1 MSVQEMVSR
10 RRVVSPP
17 MPDVGPRSNGHPAS
31 LRFSE
36 PSGPG
41 CSNLMRGVAREGSPN
56 ADLHGVRVVLVARI
70 TDKHRGHV
78 LDERLVYALEDMAE
92 LGEVVD
98 DASYLPVLALG
109 DHPLRLTP
117 CRRRSA
123 ARSPSSAPSGCGQSR
138 PPDARCASHAGSAA
152 ERPMRRQGGRRG
164 DYGAAVSPGDFR
176 QRAFA
181 SLM

>member
-109 DHPLRLTP
+109 DHPLRLTRVAAGEAP
-117 CRRRSA
+117 QEAHRSLPLGAASPGPRTLGARPTPGARRSA
-123 ARSPSSAPSGCGQSR
+123 RCGAKGADVETTGRPS
-138 PPDARCASHAGSAA
+138 
-152 ERPMRRQGGRRG
+152 RQGTSDSVRLPR
-164 DYGAAVSPGDFR
+164 
-176 QRAFA
+176 
-181 SLM
+181 